1 MLMICSPINFR
12 LYIIYIEHESKE
24 RLSLIIKHNI
34 SLFILADISKILS
47 YYRVNSILRLMFL
60 TQVFN

>member
-24 RLSLIIKHNI
+24 RLSFIIKYNI
-34 SLFILADISKILS
+34 SLFILADIDKR
-47 YYRVNSILRLMFL
+47 YYLIIELI
-60 TQVFN
+60 VF